1 MNDTKYYV
9 IMQGWYSDKGVVG
22 ITTDLE
28 LAKAYCKVHNAGNR
42 SAFDYDYWIHKE
54 DGTELITDKSFITR
68 AKSVA
73 SKFVFRFEAEV
84 KGGAKRWSINSKYHD
99 MEETA
104 DTATKFILDEDCECE
119 AELHVYTDNDE
130 LAEKIAYDFL
140 AKKNAEECGL

>member
-1 MNDTKYYV
+1 MNKKYYV

-28 LAKAYCKVHNAGNR
+28 LAKAYCKVHNAGSR
-42 SAFDYDYWIHKE
+42 SAYDYDYWIYKE
-54 DGTELITDKSFITR
+54 DGLELITDKSFITR

-73 SKFVFRFEAEV
+73 SKVVFEFEAEV
-84 KGGAKRWSINSKYHD
+84 KGGTKRWSIESKYHD
-99 MEETA
+99 VEETA
-104 DTATKFILDEDCECE
+104 NTATKFVLNKDCEYE